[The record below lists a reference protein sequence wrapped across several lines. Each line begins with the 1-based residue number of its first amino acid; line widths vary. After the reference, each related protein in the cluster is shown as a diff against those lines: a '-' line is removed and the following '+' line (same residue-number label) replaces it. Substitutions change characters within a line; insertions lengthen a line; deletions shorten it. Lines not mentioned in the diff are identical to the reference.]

1 MASHHKDQS
10 MLGFELLAFPEF
22 IFDYQTFR
30 FEASQGFLD
39 PCSIIRKSDVFQ
51 FHSEYYPS

>member
-1 MASHHKDQS
+1 MASHHKAQS
-10 MLGFELLAFPEF
+10 MPAFGILAFPEI

-30 FEASQGFLD
+30 FEASQGFLN
-39 PCSIIRKSDVFQ
+39 PCSIIRKSDIIQ